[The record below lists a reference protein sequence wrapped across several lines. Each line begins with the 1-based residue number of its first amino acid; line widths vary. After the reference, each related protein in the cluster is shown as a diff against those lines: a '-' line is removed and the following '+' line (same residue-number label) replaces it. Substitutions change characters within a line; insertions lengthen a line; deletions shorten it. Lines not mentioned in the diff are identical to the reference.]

1 MTSELLKVK
10 PTGEKMFETGR
21 IPGGHALTQA
31 VTEAQTTIKQTAG
44 TRLYFIDNL
53 RILLAVLVVM
63 HHAGQPYGPG
73 GAWWIPSEATQPI
86 DTLVLG
92 SFFAVNMSFFMG
104 LFFMISAYFVPGSY
118 ERKGAAV
125 FFKDRLIRLGIP
137 LVVFSMLVFPAMLYL
152 LHGIGVTSFGDY
164 YLHTYLTIDGVLN
177 GQGFTTWHLW
187 FVEQL
192 LIFSGFYVL
201 WRKVTGGRQG
211 SPRKIAF
218 PGSIAIAGFTVAL
231 GMAMFAARIVFP
243 LNLWLPFISLEPAHY
258 PEYIALFAAG
268 ILAFRNDWF
277 NAMPAATA
285 RKWGCITAMAII
297 GLFPMFAVF
306 GDSIIAG
313 GLTLPSLALSLWEA
327 VVCVG
332 MCISLIALFRG
343 RFNVQGRIAK
353 ALSDNSFTVYLIH
366 VPVVVFLQYL
376 LIGVNIHPLIKFALV
391 CLAGVPACFLLSHY
405 VVRRLPYAK
414 QIL

>member
-1 MTSELLKVK
+1 
-10 PTGEKMFETGR
+10 MFETGR
-21 IPGGHALTQA
+21 TLDGQA
-31 VTEAQTTIKQTAG
+31 VTRAVAEARNIVMQAAG
-44 TRLYFIDNL
+44 TRLYYIDNL

-73 GAWWIPSEATQPI
+73 GAWWIPSEPSQLI

-92 SFFAVNMSFFMG
+92 SFFVVNMSFFMG

-118 ERKGAAV
+118 ERKGAAT
-125 FFKDRLIRLGIP
+125 FFKDRLVRLGIP
-137 LVVFSMLVFPAMLYL
+137 LVVFSMTIFPAMLYL

-164 YLHTYLTIDGVLN
+164 YLHTYLTIAGLLK
-177 GQGFTTWHLW
+177 GQGFTVWHLW
-187 FVEQL
+187 FLEQL

-201 WRKVTGGRQG
+201 WRKATGGRQG

-218 PGSIAIAGFTVAL
+218 PGNFTIATFTIAMGL
-231 GMAMFAARIVFP
+231 AMFAARIVFP

-258 PEYIALFAAG
+258 PEYVALFVVG

-277 NAMPAATA
+277 NTLPAATA
-285 RKWGCITAMAII
+285 KKWGYVTVVTIIT
-297 GLFPMFAVF
+297 LFPMFAVF
-306 GDSIIAG
+306 GNSITAG

-332 MCISLIALFRG
+332 MCISLVALFRS
-343 RFNVQGRIAK
+343 RFNFQGKVAK
-353 ALSDNSFTVYLIH
+353 ALADNSFTVYLIH
-366 VPVVVFLQYL
+366 VPVIVFLQYL
-376 LIGVNIHPLIKFALV
+376 LVGVNVHPLIKFALV

-405 VVRRLPYAK
+405 VVRRLPLAK
-414 QIL
+414 YVL